1 MPAVAAPAHSPK
13 HPAPTG
19 LSDLE
24 VEVID
29 LFVNAAKLLALPKS
43 VAEIY
48 GLLFISPEP
57 RSLDDLVIRLQIS
70 KGSGS
75 QGLRLLRNIGA
86 VRPVYV
92 PGRRSDHFVAVTELR
107 KLVSGYIRGQVQ
119 EHLDHGEIRLKRIH
133 EAEKSSE
140 FGETGEF
147 YHERIAKLEQ
157 WYDRAQKI
165 LPMAQKILG

>member
-1 MPAVAAPAHSPK
+1 V
-13 HPAPTG
+13 
-19 LSDLE
+19 E

-57 RSLDDLVIRLQIS
+57 CSLDDLVTKLRMS

-75 QGLRLLRNIGA
+75 QGIRLLRTMGA
-86 VRPVYV
+86 IQSVYV
-92 PGRRSDHFVAVTELR
+92 PGSRCDHFAAVTELR
-107 KLVSGYIRGQVQ
+107 KLVSGYFRGQVQ
-119 EHLDHGEIRLKRIH
+119 EHLDNGDVRLQRIT
-133 EAEKSSE
+133 EAANEDSSE
-140 FGETGEF
+140 FYEQ
-147 YHERIAKLEQ
+147 RIEKLEQ
-157 WYDRAQKI
+157 WYGRAQTL